1 MLPAIL
7 LRQLRQEFEPRPIG
21 LRGHLGWT
29 IGGGVEYAFTN
40 NVSAKLEGL
49 YVDLDDDTIL
59 AHGAVIGVTNTGAP
73 VTYTGREVTRDNDFA
88 LVQVG
93 LNYRFGT
100 F

>member
-1 MLPAIL
+1 VI
-7 LRQLRQEFEPRPIG
+7 
-21 LRGHLGWT
+21 T
-29 IGGGVEYAFTN
+29 IASN
-40 NVSAKLEGL
+40 AH
-49 YVDLDDDTIL
+49 DDTIL

-88 LVQVG
+88 LVRVG

>member
-1 MLPAIL
+1 VASATALMYLDNSSSAKPMLPAIL

-49 YVDLDDDTIL
+49 YVDLDDDDALERMITIFW
-59 AHGAVIGVTNTGAP
+59 NP
-73 VTYTGREVTRDNDFA
+73 
-88 LVQVG
+88 
-93 LNYRFGT
+93 
-100 F
+100 